1 MINVNRLSQIF
12 SKAEILSVSSW
23 SDWSFVLL
31 DLPFFFGG
39 GEVAFCFA
47 RLFCCVW
54 LIFIG
59 AFCGYFCRTTGTPSP
74 MSPTPS
80 PSGSVGSVGSSG
92 SNETMTTPSR
102 NGKPSTG
109 SNAMT
114 SPVNVC
120 MPQKIHSLTQ
130 QQILVVNNLVYSQ
143 DLWDQA
149 QPLVLEFRG
158 EMTKISAILF
168 LTWKKIR

>member
-1 MINVNRLSQIF
+1 MKAHGQI
-12 SKAEILSVSSW
+12 E
-23 SDWSFVLL
+23 VLYRWICL
-31 DLPFFFGG
+31 FGG
-39 GEVAFCFA
+39 GGKAFCFA
-47 RLFCCVW
+47 HLFCCVW
-54 LIFIG
+54 LIFIE
-59 AFCGYFCRTTGTPSP
+59 AFCGYFRRTTGTPSP

-168 LTWKKIR
+168 STQALFTLK